1 MAYKYFTQQIVNRN
15 VLDLSDVFPEKQ
27 KIAQDRSQVSYN
39 LGDIVLYLKDITDEF
54 KVTDNKYIDLDN
66 AIREIVNK
74 YYKTNKIENPFLS
87 GIDEEALKDL
97 DKTSQSEAYI
107 VQDGKSKAKG
117 VGKSAPKKPDTK
129 PEDTKPES
137 PVITKFKNDLEKY
150 QGLID
155 DEIFDEAEKKDFIE
169 VAMGKKLT
177 GYEIIAEDGDEDY
190 LEMVELLKDFINK
203 NS

>member
-87 GIDEEALKDL
+87 GIDDEALKDL
-97 DKTSQSEAYI
+97 DKKSQTEAYI

-117 VGKSAPKKPDTK
+117 VGKSAPKKGK
-129 PEDTKPES
+129 EEKVK
-137 PVITKFKNDLEKY
+137 PVINVEEKISTLKKQLEKL
-150 QGLID
+150 QGIFED
-155 DEIFDEAEKKDFIE
+155 VYDENEKAAEIKFFE
-169 VAMGKKLT
+169 NKLFT
-177 GYEIIAEDGDEDY
+177 EELLAEDGDE
-190 LEMVELLKDFINK
+190 LAIKTVEILKDFINK